1 MASVTNMRYV
11 VSESFICIS
20 DVLESCFFVDF
31 VIYVIH
37 GAAHV
42 SPHSHLGSRRH
53 QIEFPNSTRYL
64 FKAKMDLGSG
74 QHMPQKQACQPQN
87 YDKPRAVNVRGNFKV
102 MSTNFRL

>member
-1 MASVTNMRYV
+1 M
-11 VSESFICIS
+11 
-20 DVLESCFFVDF
+20 DF

-53 QIEFPNSTRYL
+53 QIEFPNSTQGHPPAPRYL

-74 QHMPQKQACQPQN
+74 QHMPQKQACQPHN
-87 YDKPRAVNVRGNFKV
+87 YDKPRAVNVWKFPGNVEKFQIV
-102 MSTNFRL
+102 EIF

>member
-1 MASVTNMRYV
+1 M
-11 VSESFICIS
+11 
-20 DVLESCFFVDF
+20 DF

-87 YDKPRAVNVRGNFKV
+87 YDKTFMENMLAKMFTYKDKIFLNKGPGY
-102 MSTNFRL
+102 LCL